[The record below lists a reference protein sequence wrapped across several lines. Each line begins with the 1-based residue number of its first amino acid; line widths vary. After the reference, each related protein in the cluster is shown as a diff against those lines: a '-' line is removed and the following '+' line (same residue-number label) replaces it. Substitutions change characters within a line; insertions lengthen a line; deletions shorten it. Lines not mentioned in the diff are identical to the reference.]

1 MKPIRVLVVDDSAI
15 VRNKL
20 STELNKYP
28 DIQVVGTAM
37 NPYIARDKIVEL
49 DPDVITLDVE
59 MPRMDGITFLK
70 KLMKFYPKPVIII
83 SSLTRKGS
91 EIALEAVNAGAVEV
105 MCKPGGSYSVG
116 SLSEQLAHVI
126 RAANAANL
134 KVKKQVN
141 SRSQQITATASSPT
155 PNPTNAGLTNRLGGQ
170 YHPQSLIVIGAST
183 GGTEAL
189 TTVLKEIP
197 ADAPPILIVQH
208 MPAHFTLAFAN
219 RVNQLCAIHVKEAVN
234 GDEVK
239 PGTALI
245 APGNYHMLLRN
256 TAGRLTVE
264 VKDGPK
270 VHHQRPAVD
279 VLFQSVA
286 KSHPNHVTAAILT
299 GMGKDGA
306 VGMKKLRDLGAHTVA
321 QNEATC
327 VVYGMPKE
335 AVNIG
340 AAEKILPLEQIA
352 QQLLHFAKN

>member
-1 MKPIRVLVVDDSAI
+1 
-15 VRNKL
+15 
-20 STELNKYP
+20 
-28 DIQVVGTAM
+28 
-37 NPYIARDKIVEL
+37 
-49 DPDVITLDVE
+49 
-59 MPRMDGITFLK
+59 
-70 KLMKFYPKPVIII
+70 
-83 SSLTRKGS
+83 
-91 EIALEAVNAGAVEV
+91 
-105 MCKPGGSYSVG
+105 
-116 SLSEQLAHVI
+116 
-126 RAANAANL
+126 
-134 KVKKQVN
+134 
-141 SRSQQITATASSPT
+141 
-155 PNPTNAGLTNRLGGQ
+155 
-170 YHPQSLIVIGAST
+170 
-183 GGTEAL
+183 
-189 TTVLKEIP
+189 
-197 ADAPPILIVQH
+197 
-208 MPAHFTLAFAN
+208 
-219 RVNQLCAIHVKEAVN
+219 
-234 GDEVK
+234 
-239 PGTALI
+239 
-245 APGNYHMLLRN
+245 MLLRN